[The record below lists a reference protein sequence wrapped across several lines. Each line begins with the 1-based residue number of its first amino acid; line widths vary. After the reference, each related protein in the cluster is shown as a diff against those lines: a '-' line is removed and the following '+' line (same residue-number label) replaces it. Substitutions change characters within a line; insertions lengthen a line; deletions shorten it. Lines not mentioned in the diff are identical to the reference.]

1 MIRPQRPAIGR
12 IVHFVLEEKFINDGE
27 CRPAMIVRPW
37 HDDEANLEVNL
48 QVFLDGGN
56 DTEVDGDYIRWAPNV
71 AHDSDAGFGTWH
83 WPHECPFMQHDMAL
97 VTLSP
102 AVLPSEEQTR

>member
-1 MIRPQRPAIGR
+1 MIGHQNPAIGR

-37 HDDEANLEVNL
+37 PGDEANL

-56 DTEVDGDYIRWAPNV
+56 DTEVDGEYIRWAPNV
-71 AHDSDAGFGTWH
+71 AHDCNADFGTWH
-83 WPHECPFMQHDMAL
+83 WPHECPFAQQEQAL

-102 AVLPSEEQTR
+102 AVLPSREQTR